1 MAAPQVNPATV
12 EALLDTTWR
21 VAAAETA
28 RTDALDRK
36 ASTLATFSSLLTSLT
51 ATLGLRFVETA
62 DAVWA
67 LVGFWIGLAALV
79 ASVALAVLALLP
91 SDYLALGTPYVRR
104 LPTWDEVR
112 KPPEQVRGETML
124 DLVEAVAR
132 QRRVNDRKAET
143 VRQAFLALLFGLAPI
158 AAEAGILATTSVV

>member
-51 ATLGLRFVETA
+51 ATFGLRFVESA

-67 LVGFWIGLAALV
+67 LVGFCAGLAALV

-91 SDYLALGTPYVRR
+91 SEYVALGTPYLRR
-104 LPTWDEVR
+104 LPTWGETR
-112 KPPEQVRGETML
+112 KPPEQVRGETMRG
-124 DLVEAVAR
+124 LVEVVMR
-132 QRRVNDRKAET
+132 ERRANDRKAET
-143 VRQAFLALLFGLAPI
+143 VRKAFLALLLGLALI
-158 AAEAGILATTSVV
+158 AAEAGILAATSVV

>member
-21 VAAAETA
+21 VASAETA

-36 ASTLATFSSLLTSLT
+36 ASTLSTFSSLLTSLT
-51 ATLGLRFVETA
+51 ATFGLRFVETA

-67 LVGFWIGLAALV
+67 LVGFCVELAALV

-91 SDYLALGTPYVRR
+91 SAYLALGTAYLRR
-104 LPTWDEVR
+104 LLTRDEMS
-112 KPPEQVRGETML
+112 KPPEQVRGETMSG
-124 DLVEAVAR
+124 LVEAVAR
-132 QRRVNDRKAET
+132 LRQVNDRKAET
-143 VRQAFLALLFGLAPI
+143 IRKAFLALLFGLALI

>member
-36 ASTLATFSSLLTSLT
+36 ASTLATFSSLLASLT
-51 ATLGLRFVETA
+51 ATFGLRFVETA
-62 DAVWA
+62 HAVWA
-67 LVGFWIGLAALV
+67 LVGFCIGLAALV

-91 SDYLALGTPYVRR
+91 SGYLALGTPYLRR
-104 LPTWDEVR
+104 LPTWDEIR
-112 KPPEQVRGETML
+112 KPPEEVRGETMQG
-124 DLVEAVAR
+124 LVAALVRE
-132 QRRVNDRKAET
+132 RRVNDRKAET
-143 VRQAFLALLFGLAPI
+143 VRNAFLALLLGLAAI
-158 AAEAGILATTSVV
+158 AAEASILATTSVL